1 SLFSHDSQEVDLNIL
16 GIDIGYSNLKLAF
29 GQKGGTPKTHLRPAG
44 AAPADRFGSRFDGK
58 AQDDFLHVLVNGQ
71 AFVAGVSPDRAELW
85 SRSLHADYASSN
97 SYAALFH
104 AGLLLSEMDR
114 IDTLVTGL
122 PVSQYLDETRRNALA
137 AQMQGTHQVTP
148 KRTVSVERVK
158 VIPQPIGGL
167 LDYIA
172 QEDADIDDARVLV
185 VDPGFFSVDWVVIAH
200 KDLHRQSSG
209 TSLNA
214 SSVVLEEASRLIAK
228 DHGSALNVETLENAL
243 RAGKATVLV
252 LGQRVEV
259 APYIEQAAKTVGP
272 VVIESIQKSLRTESK
287 MPDLVVLVGGGA
299 AFFREAVQDAFPRLA
314 VLTPKES
321 VFSNARGF
329 WLMGAAL

>member
-1 SLFSHDSQEVDLNIL
+1 MNII

-29 GQKGGTPKTHLRPAG
+29 GHKGESPRTYLRPSG

-58 AQDDFLHVLVNGQ
+58 AHEDFLHVLVDGQ
-71 AFVAGVSPDRAELW
+71 EFVAGVSPDRAEMW
-85 SRSLHADYASSN
+85 SRSLHADYPSSV
-97 SYAALFH
+97 SYKALFY

-114 IDTLVTGL
+114 IDMLVTGL
-122 PVSQYLDETRRNALA
+122 PVAQYLDENRRKALA
-137 AQMQGTHQVTP
+137 EYMLGTHQVTA
-148 KRTVSVERVK
+148 KRTVTVERVK

-172 QEDADIDDARVLV
+172 QEDADIEDARVLV

-228 DHGSALNVETLENAL
+228 DHGTAVNTETLENAI
-243 RAGKATVLV
+243 RSGKPTVLV
-252 LGQRVEV
+252 LGQRVEI
-259 APYIEQAAKTVGP
+259 APYIERATKTVGP
-272 VVIESIQKSLRTESK
+272 VVVESIQKSLRTEST
-287 MPDLVVLVGGGA
+287 MVDLVVLVGGGA
-299 AFFREAVQDAFPRLA
+299 MFFRDAVQAAFPRLS
-314 VLTPKES
+314 VVTPADP

>member
-1 SLFSHDSQEVDLNIL
+1 MNIL

-29 GQKGGTPKTHLRPAG
+29 GPKGETPKTHLRPAG
-44 AAPADRFGSRFDGK
+44 AAPTDRFGSRFDGK
-58 AQDDFLHVLVNGQ
+58 KQEDFLHVLVDGQ
-71 AFVAGVSPDRAELW
+71 EFVAGVSPDRAELW
-85 SRSLHADYASSN
+85 SRSLHADYTASA
-97 SYAALFH
+97 SYEALFH
-104 AGLLLSEMDR
+104 AGLLLSEMER
-114 IDTLVTGL
+114 IDTIVTGL
-122 PVSQYLDETRRNALA
+122 PVSQYLDEARRNAVVE
-137 AQMQGTHQVTP
+137 QMQGSHQITP

-185 VDPGFFSVDWVVIAH
+185 IDPGFFSVDWVVIAH

-214 SSVVLEEASRLIAK
+214 SSVVLEEVSRLIAK
-228 DHGSALNVETLENAL
+228 DHGSAVNTETLENAI
-243 RAGKATVLV
+243 RSGKATVLV

-272 VVIESIQKSLRTESK
+272 VVVESIQKSLRTESN

-299 AFFREAVQDAFPRLA
+299 GFFRESVQNAFPRLS
-314 VLTPKES
+314 VVTPKKP
-321 VFSNARGF
+321 VFANARGF

>member
-1 SLFSHDSQEVDLNIL
+1 LNIL

-29 GQKGGTPKTHLRPAG
+29 GQKGETPKTHLRPAG
-44 AAPADRFGSRFDGK
+44 AAPSDRFGARFDGK
-58 AQDDFLHVLVNGQ
+58 AQEDFLHVLVDGKE
-71 AFVAGVSPDRAELW
+71 FVAGVSPDRAELW
-85 SRSLHADYASSN
+85 SRSLHADYTASA
-97 SYAALFH
+97 SYEALFH
-104 AGLLLSEMDR
+104 AGLLLSEMER
-114 IDTLVTGL
+114 IDTIVTGL
-122 PVSQYLDETRRNALA
+122 PVSQYLDEARRNAVVE
-137 AQMQGTHQVTP
+137 QMQGSHQVTP

-214 SSVVLEEASRLIAK
+214 SSVVLEEVSRLIAK
-228 DHGSALNVETLENAL
+228 DHGSAVNTETLENAI
-243 RAGKATVLV
+243 RSGKGSVLV

-259 APYIEQAAKTVGP
+259 APYIEQATKTVGP
-272 VVIESIQKSLRTESK
+272 VVVESIQKSLRTESK

-299 AFFREAVQDAFPRLA
+299 GFFRESVQNAFPRLS
-314 VLTPKES
+314 VVTPKEP
-321 VFSNARGF
+321 VYSNVRGF

>member
-1 SLFSHDSQEVDLNIL
+1 MNIL

-29 GQKGGTPKTHLRPAG
+29 GLKGGSPKTHLRPAG

-58 AQDDFLHVLVNGQ
+58 AHDDFLHVLVGGHE
-71 AFVAGVSPDRAELW
+71 FVAGVSPDRAEMW
-85 SRSLHADYASSN
+85 SRSLHADYASSP
-97 SYAALFH
+97 SYEALFH
-104 AGLLLSEMDR
+104 AGLLLSEMER
-114 IDTLVTGL
+114 IDVLVTGL
-122 PVSQYLDETRRNALA
+122 PVSQYLDDARRNALA
-137 AQMQGTHQVTP
+137 EQMRGTHQVTP
-148 KRTVSVERVK
+148 KRTVSVEKVK

-172 QEDADIDDARVLV
+172 QEDADIDDAQVLV
-185 VDPGFFSVDWVVIAH
+185 IDPGFFSVDWVVVAN

-228 DHGSALNVETLENAL
+228 DHGSAVDTETLENAI
-243 RAGKATVLV
+243 RSGKPAVLV
-252 LGQRVEV
+252 HGQRVDI
-259 APYIEQAAKTVGP
+259 APYIEQAARTVGH
-272 VVIESIQKSLRTESK
+272 VVVESIQKSLRTESRG
-287 MPDLVVLVGGGA
+287 PDLVVLVGGGA
-299 AFFREAVQDAFPRLA
+299 MFFRDAVQEAFPRLKVA
-314 VLTPKES
+314 TPKEP